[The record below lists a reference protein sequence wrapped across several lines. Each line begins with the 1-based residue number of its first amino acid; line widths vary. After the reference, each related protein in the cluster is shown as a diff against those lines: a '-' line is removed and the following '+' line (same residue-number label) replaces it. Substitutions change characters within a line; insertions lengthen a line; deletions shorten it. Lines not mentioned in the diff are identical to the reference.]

1 MKNALT
7 ATLLILVGAA
17 ASFAHHSIAAEFDDK
32 KPVSIKGAVVRYEW
46 MNPHVLVQIG
56 RASCR
61 ERV

>member
-46 MNPHVLVQIG
+46 MKDRKSTRLNSSHT
-56 RASCR
+56 
-61 ERV
+61 